1 MCIRDRVM
9 ASKIVVLPA
18 PVSPVIKKRPFSPKA
33 AILMTVSL
41 AKGPKALMVIVNGL
55 INVSPPSPERF
66 FAQ

>member
-1 MCIRDRVM
+1 MVTWL
-9 ASKIVVLPA
+9 K
-18 PVSPVIKKRPFSPKA
+18 PVSYTHLDVYKRQIKKRPFSPKA